1 LSRPPPARYPRRAV
15 TGTPP
20 GALHDLDDGE
30 DSSRRH
36 VRHNVVA
43 LTVDFGF
50 FLVGLS
56 FASQSTILPAFAA
69 HLGASNL
76 VIGAIPALMTLGW
89 NLPSLFAAGYTES
102 LTRKLPFVLRYTIWE
117 RLPFL
122 GLAAVAFFLAGPAP
136 GLSLA
141 LLLGMLL
148 LITSAGGI
156 LMPAWMD
163 IVARTVPVSLRGRF
177 FAVSSLVGG
186 AGGLLGSVLT
196 AWVLARLPA
205 ADGYAVCFLL
215 SAFFMGLSYAALTR
229 VREPRAAVTDPAA
242 PLRVYLL
249 RVGRVLREDRNL
261 TSFLLARGLIF
272 VGMMASGFYTV
283 YAIRHYSAPDWA
295 VGVFTTAL
303 LAGQMIGNV
312 VLGAVAD
319 RVGHL
324 KPLAIGAGALG
335 LANLG
340 ALAMPSLELFV
351 TVFVLQGVHLA
362 AVNVSGL
369 SVLLEFAP
377 TAAAR
382 PTYVGLG
389 TTLLTPVAFGAPLVA
404 GLMADAVGFPVV
416 FVAAA
421 AGSLAGLGLLLG
433 RVREPRHLPSSVC

>member
-1 LSRPPPARYPRRAV
+1 
-15 TGTPP
+15 
-20 GALHDLDDGE
+20 
-30 DSSRRH
+30 
-36 VRHNVVA
+36 
-43 LTVDFGF
+43 
-50 FLVGLS
+50 
-56 FASQSTILPAFAA
+56 
-69 HLGASNL
+69 
-76 VIGAIPALMTLGW
+76 
-89 NLPSLFAAGYTES
+89 
-102 LTRKLPFVLRYTIWE
+102 
-117 RLPFL
+117 
-122 GLAAVAFFLAGPAP
+122 
-136 GLSLA
+136 
-141 LLLGMLL
+141 
-148 LITSAGGI
+148 
-156 LMPAWMD
+156 
-163 IVARTVPVSLRGRF
+163 VPVSLRGRF

-283 YAIRHYSAPDWA
+283 YAIRHYAAPDWA